1 MTTAK
6 QILGQFGEEVV
17 RKQCNCP
24 DCDNCRFKPLGNN
37 FKCADII
44 CEFCGFLG
52 QVKAKNVKDIETIPK
67 TILGA
72 AWKPQEERMKKGFFF
87 PLFVVLVKDF
97 EADTTKHSEKS
108 IWYLS
113 KNTQKLH
120 KKEIFLPRKPLSK
133 TARRAG
139 WQGFY
144 YNLEQ
149 IKLERLQ

>member
-6 QILGQFGEEVV
+6 QILGKFGEETV

-24 DCDNCRFKPLGNN
+24 DCEKGKFKLLGNN

-52 QVKAKNVKDIETIPK
+52 QVKAKNVKDIEIIPK

-72 AWKPQEERMKKGFFF
+72 AWKPQKERMEKGFFF

-97 EADTTKHSEKS
+97 KTDPVKCSMKS

-113 KNTQKLH
+113 KDVQKLH
-120 KKEIFLPRKPLSK
+120 KNDIFEPRKPLSEN
-133 TARRAG
+133 ARRAG

-144 YNLEQ
+144 YNLER
-149 IKLERLQ
+149 INLERLQ

>member
-6 QILGQFGEEVV
+6 QILGKFGEEIV

-24 DCDNCRFKPLGNN
+24 DCEKGKFKLPGNN

-52 QVKAKNVKDIETIPK
+52 QVKAKNVKDIEIIPK

-72 AWKPQEERMKKGFFF
+72 AWKPQKERMEKGFFF

-97 EADTTKHSEKS
+97 KTDPVKCSEKS

-113 KNTQKLH
+113 KDIQKLH
-120 KKEIFLPRKPLSK
+120 KNDIFEPRKSLSEN
-133 TARRAG
+133 ARRAG

-144 YNLEQ
+144 YNLER
-149 IKLERLQ
+149 INLERLQ

>member
-1 MTTAK
+1 LTTAK
-6 QILGQFGEEVV
+6 QILGKFGEEIV

-24 DCDNCRFKPLGNN
+24 NCDKGLFKLLGDN

-52 QVKAKNVKDIETIPK
+52 QVKAKNVKDIEIIPK

-87 PLFVVLVKDF
+87 SLFLVLVKDF
-97 EADTTKHSEKS
+97 ETNPIKYSAKS

-113 KNTQKLH
+113 KDIQKLH
-120 KKEIFLPRKPLSK
+120 KNDIFVVRKPLSK

-149 IKLERLQ
+149 VKLERLQ

>member
-6 QILGQFGEEVV
+6 QILGKFGEEIV

-24 DCDNCRFKPLGNN
+24 NCDKGLFKLLGDN

-52 QVKAKNVKDIETIPK
+52 QVKAKNVKDIEIIPK

-87 PLFVVLVKDF
+87 SLFLVLVKDF
-97 EADTTKHSEKS
+97 ETNPIKYSAKS

-113 KNTQKLH
+113 KDIQKLH
-120 KKEIFLPRKPLSK
+120 KNDIFVVRKPLSK

-149 IKLERLQ
+149 VKLERLQ

>member
-1 MTTAK
+1 LTTAK
-6 QILGQFGEEVV
+6 QILGKFGEEIV
-17 RKQCNCP
+17 RNQCNCP
-24 DCDNCRFKPLGNN
+24 DCEKGKFKLLGNN

-52 QVKAKNVKDIETIPK
+52 QVKAKNVKDIEIIPK

-72 AWKPQEERMKKGFFF
+72 AWKPQKERMEKGFFF

-97 EADTTKHSEKS
+97 KTDPVKCSEKS

-113 KNTQKLH
+113 KDIQKLH
-120 KKEIFLPRKPLSK
+120 KNDIFEPRKPLSEN
-133 TARRAG
+133 ARRDG

-144 YNLEQ
+144 YNLER
-149 IKLERLQ
+149 INLERLQ

>member
-6 QILGQFGEEVV
+6 QILGKFGEEVV

-24 DCDNCRFKPLGNN
+24 DCDKGRFKLLGNN

-52 QVKAKNVKDIETIPK
+52 QVKAKNVKDVETTPK

-97 EADTTKHSEKS
+97 EVDTTKYSEKS

-113 KNTQKLH
+113 KNIQKLH
-120 KKEIFLPRKPLSK
+120 KKDIFVPRKPLSK

-149 IKLERLQ
+149 IKLERIL